1 MSKLIIELNQANGI
15 NDSNFSKVKIET
27 IMAVGISQLGR
38 SWFYYDRN
46 KQYDLNKQT
55 SLTQLK
61 YTQFMVE
68 FWPKVFQFQIKFGS
82 E

>member
-1 MSKLIIELNQANGI
+1 M
-15 NDSNFSKVKIET
+15 KIET
-27 IMAVGISQLGR
+27 IMAVVVSQLDR

-61 YTQFMVE
+61 YTQLLLNFD
-68 FWPKVFQFQIKFGS
+68 PKCSNSKLSSAQNNQD
-82 E
+82 

>member
-1 MSKLIIELNQANGI
+1 M
-15 NDSNFSKVKIET
+15 KIET
-27 IMAVGISQLGR
+27 IMAVVVSQLDR

-68 FWPKVFQFQIKFGS
+68 F
-82 E
+82 